1 MSTTGAFAAGPGE
14 DSELI
19 PCCDDN
25 GTFIR
30 VLAFDAAGALVGP
43 PTDYTL
49 AGEPYVP
56 VGPVTYGCTDP
67 TATAQIVATCADV
80 GRSQFVT
87 GPNLLTNGDF
97 EQSSGQG
104 TASVAGPGWQTS
116 YAVCGPNIFAAP
128 CGAATWAFFTTNAG
142 QVTGG
147 TASANTI
154 EALGTR
160 SMAVNVGPSLTT
172 PIIEWPNVYLANGQT
187 YEMSADAAVIFAPYD
202 VALKIGGPAGTPFP
216 LSTPPTGNW
225 GRTTVSFTYTGPTG
239 FTSVGLYSNNAAAG
253 GNDHAFDNFGLHT
266 IVEESA
272 EVLTDVVYS
281 GTQRALIDQVVNTFG
296 CNDDRRDA
304 LLGHLA
310 DILAPRLPAVLDSTV
325 QRQTG
330 AGTITIPAG
339 ARSVSVNVL
348 VGPVTVNLGQGV
360 TTLPTG
366 TVFTWAVDGPG
377 ETLNDAFAFTGVAGS
392 DVIVTSTRQ

>member
-1 MSTTGAFAAGPGE
+1 MSTTGAFAAGPGA

-19 PCCDDN
+19 PVCDEA
-25 GTFIR
+25 GTFLR
-30 VLAFDAAGALVGP
+30 RHLFDATGALVGSA
-43 PTDYTL
+43 DFDL
-49 AGEPYVP
+49 SGAPYAP
-56 VGPVTYGCTDP
+56 VGAVTYGCTDP
-67 TATAQIVATCADV
+67 TATAQIVATCEDV
-80 GRSQFVT
+80 GRDQFVT
-87 GPNLLTNGDF
+87 GPNLLANGDF
-97 EQSSGQG
+97 ERSSGVAA
-104 TASVAGPGWQTS
+104 TSVAGPGWQTS
-116 YAVCGPNIFAAP
+116 YVACGPNLFAAP

-147 TASANTI
+147 NATANGI
-154 EALGTR
+154 EALGNR

-172 PIIEWPNVYLANGQT
+172 PIIEWPNVYLVNGQT

-202 VALKIGGPAGTPFP
+202 VALKIGGPGGTPFP

-225 GRTTVSFTYTGPTG
+225 GRTTVSFTYTGTTG
-239 FTSVGLYSNNAAAG
+239 YTSVGLYSNNAAAG
-253 GNDHAFDNFGLHT
+253 GNDHAFDNFALHT
-266 IVEESA
+266 ISEESA

-281 GTQRALIDQVVNTFG
+281 GTQRALIDQVVRTDG

-310 DILAPRLPAVLDSTV
+310 DILAPPLPAVLDSTI

-330 AGTITIPAG
+330 AGTVTVATG

-348 VGPVTVNLGQGV
+348 TGPVTVNLGQGV

-377 ETLNDAFAFTGVAGS
+377 EMLNDSFSFTGVAGS
-392 DVIVTSTRQ
+392 DFVITSTRQ